1 MLSDRTVKA
10 MEGIGKASRSGAR
23 AKKLHKVMRGSEDL
37 WMQAY
42 ARIQSNRGAITRGA
56 TGNTLD
62 GFGRERVL
70 ALMASLREGTY
81 RPTPVR
87 RTYIPKDPTKPD
99 GKKRPLGIPTG
110 DDKLVQEVARTLLE
124 AIYEPVFTDRSHGFR
139 PGRSCHTALR
149 HVVDSWKG
157 TKWVCELDIKG
168 YFDSIDHEVL
178 LGVLE
183 KRIDDR
189 AFLDLIRLFLRAG
202 YLEDWKHHATY
213 SGTPQG
219 GVISPILANIYLHE
233 LDEFMEGR
241 IAAFNKG
248 NRRKPD
254 KAYRALIYQIGWRRK
269 ILREQGETH
278 ARATALAAD
287 IAEMSER
294 LRTMPSVD
302 MHDPG
307 FKRLH
312 YVRYADDFL
321 VGIVGTKADAAE
333 AMAEIRGFVENTLK
347 LTISEEKSRLS
358 ALEDGV
364 EFLGY
369 GVMARREGKRT
380 KCVVGTA
387 EGHTVHATR
396 RTITSHIHLSVPRER
411 VKAFAQQRG
420 YGTYDAGPNDIRARL
435 PLFPLSDFEIVSQF
449 NAELRGF
456 ANYYALAPKYYLN
469 HLEWMAHTSLYK
481 TLGRKHDEGW
491 VKVFRRMWTPT
502 GRALIYNHEGKER
515 QLRVFRLKDRTRLD
529 PSRSPDRL
537 PNLFKYSSRSELLR
551 RLSAEKCEA
560 CGTEDEPFEVHHVRK
575 LLDVAKTATRWNR
588 LMIERRRKTLVLC
601 RPCHVDLHR
610 GTLKDRRYA
619 KTLTTNG
626 EPDAV
631 KAASPVRREDN
642 GKPDCLHP
650 T

>member
-1 MLSDRTVKA
+1 MLSDRTIKA
-10 MEGIGKASRSGAR
+10 LEGIGKASRSGAR

-37 WMQAY
+37 WLHAY

-56 TGNTLD
+56 TNNTLD
-62 GFGRERVL
+62 GFGKERVL
-70 ALMASLREGTY
+70 SLMESLREGTY

-87 RTYIPKDPTKPD
+87 RTYILKDPTKPD

-139 PGRSCHTALR
+139 PGRSCHTALKQII
-149 HVVDSWKG
+149 DSWKG

-178 LGVLE
+178 LAVLE

-202 YLEDWKHHATY
+202 YLEDWKYNATH

-248 NRRKPD
+248 DRRKPS
-254 KAYRALIYQIGWRRK
+254 KAYKALIYQIGRRREF
-269 ILREQGETH
+269 LREHGETH
-278 ARATALAAD
+278 VRAASLR
-287 IAEMSER
+287 AEIDELGGR
-294 LRTMPSVD
+294 LRSMPSVD

-321 VGIVGTKADAAE
+321 VGVVGTKEDACR
-333 AMAEIRGFVENTLK
+333 AMEEVRGFVEGTLK
-347 LTISEEKSRLS
+347 LTISLEKSRLA

-369 GVMARREGKRT
+369 GVSARREGKRL
-380 KCVVGTA
+380 KCIVGEA
-387 EGHTVHATR
+387 AGRTVHATK

-411 VKAFAQQRG
+411 VKTFAQQRG

-435 PLFPLSDFEIVSQF
+435 PMLGQSDFEIVSQF

-456 ANYYALAPKYYLN
+456 ANYYALAPKHYLN

-481 TLGRKHDEGW
+481 TLGRKHDEEW
-491 VKVFRRMWTPT
+491 AKVFRRMWTPT
-502 GRALIYNHEGKER
+502 GRALLYNQGGEEKR
-515 QLRVFRLKDRTRLD
+515 LRVFRLKDRAK
-529 PSRSPDRL
+529 PNANRSPDWL
-537 PNLFKYSSRSELLR
+537 PNLFKYSGRSELLR
-551 RLSAEKCEA
+551 RLSAQQCEA
-560 CGTEDEPFEVHHVRK
+560 CETDGGPFEVHHVRK
-575 LLDVAKTATRWNR
+575 LADVAKGKTRWER
-588 LMIERRRKTLVLC
+588 MMIERKRKTLVLC
-601 RPCHVDLHR
+601 RPCHLALHR
-610 GTLKDRRYA
+610 GTLPDRRHA
-619 KTLTTNG
+619 
-626 EPDAV
+626 D
-631 KAASPVRREDN
+631 
-642 GKPDCLHP
+642 H
-650 T
+650 